1 MIDSLYNQAR
11 EADIAVAGFYCD
23 FLTQKELTITHMMGA
38 ILKELIGRDI
48 PEYLREA
55 FRKESVAG
63 GLLLDR
69 LIELLGSSSL
79 PQAFICI
86 DALDECLLQ
95 NLPKLLMSL
104 RAIVLKSPK
113 TRIFLTGRP
122 HVSEA
127 IHRWF
132 GNVVAMPIR
141 PNTDDIKRFLKMK
154 LDEDV
159 ELDGM
164 TQDLRV
170 EIVRVFLDKMSDT

>member
-1 MIDSLYNQAR
+1 MIDSLYNQAS

-38 ILKELIGRDI
+38 ILKELIGRNI
-48 PEYLREA
+48 PEYLRTA
-55 FRKESVAG
+55 FQKESSG
-63 GLLLDR
+63 GELLLDR
-69 LIELLGSSSL
+69 LLELWGSASL

-86 DALDECLLQ
+86 DALDECLPQ
-95 NLPKLLMSL
+95 HLPKLLMSL
-104 RAIVLKSPK
+104 RAIVLKSPR

-122 HVSEA
+122 HVSNA

-132 GNVVAMPIR
+132 GKVVAISIR
-141 PNTDDIKRFLKMK
+141 PNTDDIERFLKVM

-164 TQDLRV
+164 TEDLRA